1 MGLPIATALSTST
14 HGGAPSLPTI
24 STFTKA
30 GGQFIVRQND
40 SFICPTH
47 GTVTV
52 NTGSTTRKDLD
63 GKFIARC
70 TGAEGPGSLL
80 SCGGVLTGGDPTVM
94 VN

>member
-1 MGLPIATALSTST
+1 MGLPVATQLSSST
-14 HGGAPSLPTI
+14 HGGAPI
-24 STFTKA
+24 TFSAITKA
-30 GGQFIVRQND
+30 GGQFILRQED
-40 SFICPTH
+40 TFTCPTH
-47 GTVTV
+47 GTVTID
-52 NTGSTTRKDLD
+52 TASTSRKDLD